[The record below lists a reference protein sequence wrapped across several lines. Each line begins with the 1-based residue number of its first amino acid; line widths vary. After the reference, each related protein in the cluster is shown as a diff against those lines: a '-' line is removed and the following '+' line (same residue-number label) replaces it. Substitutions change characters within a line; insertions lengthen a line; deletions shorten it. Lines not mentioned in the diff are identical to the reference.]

1 MIKHK
6 MVSHIL
12 IPEHKK
18 LSSEEAEKIL
28 GKYNISKKQLP
39 KIRINDAAL
48 EGIQCE
54 AGDLIEITR
63 KSEIY
68 GDLKFYR
75 VIVR

>member
-1 MIKHK
+1 MAN
-6 MVSHIL
+6 HIL

-28 GKYNISKKQLP
+28 NKYNVSKKQLP
-39 KIRINDAAL
+39 RIKINDVAIENL
-48 EGIQCE
+48 QCE
-54 AGDLIEITR
+54 VGDLVEIIR

-75 VIVR
+75 VVIR